1 MQLIGQ
7 VTDTYELKIKR
18 NGAINIPDVG
28 DVTIAGLSLS
38 EATKLVKD
46 LTEQVFIG
54 TDAYF
59 AIDELRDMNIMIV
72 GNVDNPGM
80 YTLSGGS
87 TALSVINAAGGIG
100 ENGSFREIEHRRDG
114 DLINKVDLY
123 DVFLNG
129 DLSRLKQLRSGD
141 SIIVKP
147 VKDEIRISGGVSN
160 PAIYELKGN
169 ESLQDI
175 LDYSGFKINS
185 NSSPKLQID
194 RRNLGN
200 YENLTVLVNDA
211 NDIKL
216 MDGDSIQVPY
226 VKPIFEKTKQVTITG
241 EVKIPGTYFIEDNT
255 SVSDIIKAAGNY
267 TQNAFTVGGVLSRI
281 TVSDV
286 ELRLKER
293 SYDELVRFLVASQGG
308 GSRNSITSE
317 SLITFLS
324 LLKDYEPSGR
334 LVTEFELSELEKNPI
349 KDRLLEDGDRIHIPA
364 FMNQVYVFGEVLN
377 PSGYSYQS
385 NLSVK
390 DYLEMSGGF
399 SRSADENKIILILPN
414 GTAESIELGFLNSV
428 FQSEQILPGSLI
440 YVPQYIGKVEGI
452 NLASAVA
459 PIISSFALSIASLNS
474 INN

>member
-1 MQLIGQ
+1 M
-7 VTDTYELKIKR
+7 
-18 NGAINIPDVG
+18 
-28 DVTIAGLSLS
+28 
-38 EATKLVKD
+38 
-46 LTEQVFIG
+46 
-54 TDAYF
+54 
-59 AIDELRDMNIMIV
+59 
-72 GNVDNPGM
+72 
-80 YTLSGGS
+80 
-87 TALSVINAAGGIG
+87 
-100 ENGSFREIEHRRDG
+100 
-114 DLINKVDLY
+114 
-123 DVFLNG
+123 
-129 DLSRLKQLRSGD
+129 
-141 SIIVKP
+141 
-147 VKDEIRISGGVSN
+147 
-160 PAIYELKGN
+160 
-169 ESLQDI
+169 
-175 LDYSGFKINS
+175 
-185 NSSPKLQID
+185 
-194 RRNLGN
+194 
-200 YENLTVLVNDA
+200 
-211 NDIKL
+211 
-216 MDGDSIQVPY
+216 
-226 VKPIFEKTKQVTITG
+226 
-241 EVKIPGTYFIEDNT
+241 
-255 SVSDIIKAAGNY
+255 
-267 TQNAFTVGGVLSRI
+267 
-281 TVSDV
+281 

-293 SYDELVRFLVASQGG
+293 SYNELVRFLVASQAR
-308 GSRNSITSE
+308 GSRNSVTSE

-349 KDRLLEDGDRIHIPA
+349 KDRLLEDGDKIHIPA